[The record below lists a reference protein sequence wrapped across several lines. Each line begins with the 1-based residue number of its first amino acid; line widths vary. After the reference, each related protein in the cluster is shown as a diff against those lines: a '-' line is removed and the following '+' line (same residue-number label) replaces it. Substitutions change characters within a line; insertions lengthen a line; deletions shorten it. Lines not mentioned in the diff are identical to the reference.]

1 LDYIK
6 RADRQSIPTEDE
18 CFLTQKGKEPSPEE
32 NVLEAEVKKQ
42 LFSRCNLLK
51 QPYRE
56 IAMDY
61 FYHELPAADIA
72 ANTGKNIKTVQTQI
86 YRAKTMLQ
94 KKYKKEAD

>member
-1 LDYIK
+1 
-6 RADRQSIPTEDE
+6 
-18 CFLTQKGKEPSPEE
+18 
-32 NVLEAEVKKQ
+32 
-42 LFSRCNLLK
+42 
-51 QPYRE
+51 
-56 IAMDY
+56 MDY